1 MVQITTTNSLTTWF
15 LILLYT
21 ILVIREIAS
30 QPKAHGASS
39 ARLHA
44 CLLSSASSALSA
56 HLPVS
61 TPVFF
66 SALVWTGCRKLR
78 CRGRG
83 TSFNTFSKPYRA
95 ATLLQP
101 TVLRV
106 ARSRQIARRMQI
118 RCSGHRPRCL
128 AAVRRQ
134 KTADQ
139 VSCRQVLQW
148 LR

>member
-1 MVQITTTNSLTTWF
+1 MVSHFVVYNSGHTRNRIAAENARCFFSEVTCMF
-15 LILLYT
+15 ALICF
-21 ILVIREIAS
+21 ICSKRAPS
-30 QPKAHGASS
+30 GFD
-39 ARLHA
+39 
-44 CLLSSASSALSA
+44 
-56 HLPVS
+56 
-61 TPVFF
+61 PVFF

-106 ARSRQIARRMQI
+106 ARSRQIARRLQI